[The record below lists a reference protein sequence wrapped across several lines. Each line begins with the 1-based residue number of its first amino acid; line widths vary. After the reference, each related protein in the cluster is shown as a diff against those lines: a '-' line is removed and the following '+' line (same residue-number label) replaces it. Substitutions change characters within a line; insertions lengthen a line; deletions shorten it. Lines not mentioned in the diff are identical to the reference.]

1 MLDGE
6 ELSLPGID
14 FICFFDCLIIFAYAS
29 IPMHHRF
36 LMMEC
41 GAHSVNIQIKGRV
54 FFCVLG
60 GTGCSGQKGAC
71 VIIFSTVG
79 GAP

>member
-54 FFCVLG
+54 FFLCW
-60 GTGCSGQKGAC
+60 A
-71 VIIFSTVG
+71 
-79 GAP
+79 APDAQDKKVRA